1 MKEKEEE
8 AGMERKEAIFIFISI
23 IFERR
28 KKQRWMV
35 PFLKPEERETRLL
48 TSSPTRDDDDDSYNS
63 SNIQITVI

>member
-48 TSSPTRDDDDDSYNS
+48 TST
-63 SNIQITVI
+63 